1 MPSVVIVE
9 DHILLAETLRAT
21 LATRGITAGIAEPAP
36 AGQLAGQL
44 LDVGPTVVLLDLD
57 LGGYGDSTELIAPL
71 AAQGIHALVMTGTSD
86 RERLALAFEAG
97 AVGFHAKADGLE
109 PLVVK
114 TQAALAGVNLDDSLR
129 QDLRIELARIRAVRV
144 AAFAPFQ
151 QLTDREQDTLIALS
165 NGMAVHR
172 IASEW
177 VVSEATVRTHVRGVL
192 AKLGVPSQLAA
203 VALAL
208 RSGWLTT
215 RTP

>member
-9 DHILLAETLRAT
+9 DHILLAETLRGT
-21 LATRGITAGIAEPAP
+21 LATRGITAAIAEPA
-36 AGQLAGQL
+36 AVGQLAGHL
-44 LDVGPTVVLLDLD
+44 LDVHPDVVLLDLD
-57 LGGYGDSTELIAPL
+57 LGGYGDSTEVIAPL
-71 AAQGIHALVMTGTSD
+71 AAQEIRTLVVTGTSD

-97 AVGFHAKADGLE
+97 AAGFHAKADGLD

-114 TQAALAGVNLDDSLR
+114 TQAALAGVALDEALR
-129 QDLRIELARIRAVRV
+129 QDLRIELARIRAARA

-151 QLTDREQDTLIALS
+151 RLTEREQDTLIALS

-172 IASEW
+172 IATEW

-208 RSGWLTT
+208 RSGWLTA
-215 RTP
+215 RTS

>member
-9 DHILLAETLRAT
+9 DHILLAETLRGT
-21 LATRGITAGIAEPAP
+21 LATRGITADIAEPAP
-36 AGQLAGQL
+36 AEQLAGNL
-44 LDVGPTVVLLDLD
+44 LDLHPSAVLLDLD
-57 LGGYGDSTELIAPL
+57 LGGYGDSTDVIGPL
-71 AAQGIHALVMTGTSD
+71 ARHGVRTLVVTGTSD

-97 AVGFHAKADGLE
+97 AAGFHAKADGIE
-109 PLVVK
+109 PLVVM
-114 TQAALAGVNLDDSLR
+114 TQAALAGVVLDERLR
-129 QDLRIELARIRAVRV
+129 HDLRTELTRIRAARA

-151 QLTDREQDTLIALS
+151 QLTEREQDTLIALS

-172 IASEW
+172 IATEW
-177 VVSEATVRTHVRGVL
+177 VVSETTVRTHVRSVL

-215 RTP
+215 RTS